1 LPCAQQQF
9 FINPIDNRLWRLA
22 DERGSIHRQI
32 FGRTFQREPNNE
44 QENKTAHIGEERN
57 SVG

>member
-1 LPCAQQQF
+1 MQQQF
-9 FINPIDNRLWRLA
+9 LVDAIDNRLWRFA
-22 DERGSIHRQI
+22 DQRRPIRWQI

-57 SVG
+57 SAS